1 VQGRERGPRDRV
13 GERAEPARGRG
24 LRRVPLQPGPQELH
38 EQDVHDAVE
47 DGRESRLALAQLMA
61 E

>member
-1 VQGRERGPRDRV
+1 VQGRERGPGDRV
-13 GERAEPARGRG
+13 GQRAEPARRRG
-24 LRRVPLQPGPQELH
+24 LRRVSVQPGPQELD

-47 DGRESRLALAQLMA
+47 DGRDSRLSLAQLMA